1 MKNETK
7 EKNFAL
13 RLIVRHFINNLS
25 EDYKVYVYFS
35 NGRLIYI
42 DGEIKNIF
50 KIDINIYETTL
61 KNLYLYLFI
70 EEYGNVDQPLLVYL
84 ANKELK
90 RYSSLDIQQL
100 LNVSAI
106 RLNIFEGGRTD
117 FTGDFSYENIALKMG
132 FNKSEFNQTFNQAF
146 RKVK

>member
-50 KIDINIYETTL
+50 IANRCCNANYI
-61 KNLYLYLFI
+61 KN
-70 EEYGNVDQPLLVYL
+70 NSNSQK
-84 ANKELK
+84 NKNNNYTYN
-90 RYSSLDIQQL
+90 YS
-100 LNVSAI
+100 N
-106 RLNIFEGGRTD
+106 F
-117 FTGDFSYENIALKMG
+117 
-132 FNKSEFNQTFNQAF
+132 
-146 RKVK
+146 